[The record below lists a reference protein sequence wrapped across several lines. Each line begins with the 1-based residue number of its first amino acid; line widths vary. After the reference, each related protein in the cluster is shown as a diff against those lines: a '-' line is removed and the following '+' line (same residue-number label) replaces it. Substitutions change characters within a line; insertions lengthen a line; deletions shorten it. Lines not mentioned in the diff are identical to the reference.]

1 MNNFTKEE
9 LRCLLLTL
17 DNVYI
22 ASRTVR
28 QHELQEKI
36 QSMIDNYCE
45 HDYIEKDYICHK
57 CNAELKPGIQEYIYE
72 PKTCSK
78 CRQLVF
84 GCYQCPCEKIE

>member
-1 MNNFTKEE
+1 MAEIHFLKNPMNNFTKEE
-9 LRCLLLTL
+9 LQCLLLTL

-45 HDYIEKDYICHK
+45 H
-57 CNAELKPGIQEYIYE
+57 KPDIQEYIYE

-78 CRQLVF
+78 CSQLVF
-84 GCYQCPCEKIE
+84 GYYQCPCEELE